1 MSERDN
7 EIEEL
12 VLKESILSASG
23 LNSDSLQI
31 GIKGDPSLRETTF
44 DRKKYHS
51 TVDSVF
57 DELEL
62 ILKELLLNRSTYRI
76 YIGFNNGEIRTH
88 SIFDP
93 LRQEV
98 HQAEKMADWDYVR
111 RQFPE
116 VGYEDKIAFVQDIY
130 TGLSEHP
137 IYEKLP
143 SYWQNIMHRR
153 NKKWQPMEKS
163 EITNVLSTL
172 RVLRDMPEY
181 YLRNVTVCTVQSVVH
196 MQFNCDG
203 TQLISAE
210 NYQRFLEENLV
221 SAWVKQ

>member
-7 EIEEL
+7 DMEEL

-23 LNSDSLQI
+23 LNSDTLQI

-44 DRKKYHS
+44 ARKKYNS
-51 TVDSVF
+51 SVDSVF
-57 DELEL
+57 DELEPN
-62 ILKELLLNRSTYRI
+62 LKELLLNRSTYRI

-98 HQAEKMADWDYVR
+98 HQAEKMADLSYVR

-116 VGYEDKIAFVQDIY
+116 VDYQDKITFVQDLY
-130 TGLSEHP
+130 KNLTQHP
-137 IYEKLP
+137 IYNKLP
-143 SYWQNIMHRR
+143 SYWQNIMRRR
-153 NKKWQPMEKS
+153 NDKWEPMEKS
-163 EITNVLSTL
+163 EVTNVLSTL
-172 RVLRDMPEY
+172 IVLRDMPEY
-181 YLRNVTVCTVQSVVH
+181 YLRNVTVCIVQSVVH

-221 SAWVKQ
+221 TAWVKQ